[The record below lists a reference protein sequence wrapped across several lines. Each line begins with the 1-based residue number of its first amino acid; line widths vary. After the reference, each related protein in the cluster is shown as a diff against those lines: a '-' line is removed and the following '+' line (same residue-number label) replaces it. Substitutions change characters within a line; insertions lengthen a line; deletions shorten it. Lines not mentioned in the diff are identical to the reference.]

1 MPFEKKQQTLNKG
14 DEIKLVSNSDG
25 TQKMELVIKQDKK
38 EPVKRT
44 VGTDTVN
51 NKVEAIPFLALKRSL
66 ALYEENELIIFRDYV
81 FTTNKPEM
89 IEKLRNHPLFNDQFF
104 EGDYP
109 KEVQDQLDRDKKYL
123 TKEKDPETE

>member
-1 MPFEKKQQTLNKG
+1 MPFEKKQQILNKG
-14 DEIKLVSNSDG
+14 DEVKLVSNSDG

-38 EPVKRT
+38 TPVKRT

-51 NKVEAIPFLALKRSL
+51 NKVEAIPFLSLKRSL

-89 IEKLRNHPLFNDQFF
+89 IEKLRNHQLFGEQFF
-104 EGDYP
+104 EKDYP
-109 KEVQDQLDRDKKYL
+109 KDVQDQLDCDRKYL

>member
-109 KEVQDQLDRDKKYL
+109 KEVQDQLDRDRKYL